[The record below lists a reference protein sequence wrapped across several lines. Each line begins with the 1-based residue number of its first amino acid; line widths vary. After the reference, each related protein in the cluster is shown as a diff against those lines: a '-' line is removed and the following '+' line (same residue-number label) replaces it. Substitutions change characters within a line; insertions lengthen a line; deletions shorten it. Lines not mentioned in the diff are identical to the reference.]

1 MSNWEA
7 THYDKIKN
15 VDVIINPISLT
26 KTEKELEKHKRQYD
40 FIVRDKDGN
49 SWLQDHHYIGVK

>member
-1 MSNWEA
+1 M
-7 THYDKIKN
+7 
-15 VDVIINPISLT
+15 

-49 SWLQDHHYIGVK
+49 PWLQDFHYIEVK